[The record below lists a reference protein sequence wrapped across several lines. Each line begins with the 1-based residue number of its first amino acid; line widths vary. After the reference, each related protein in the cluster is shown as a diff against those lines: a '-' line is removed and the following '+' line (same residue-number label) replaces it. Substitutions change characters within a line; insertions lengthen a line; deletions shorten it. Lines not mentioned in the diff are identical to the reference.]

1 MLSSL
6 KMVEAPSH
14 SSQLLAVAQTG
25 DRAAFADLYA
35 HFAPRLKSY
44 LMRGGTSVSEA
55 EELAQEVMLRVW
67 NRAHSY
73 DPRRAAVST
82 WIFTIA
88 RNLRIDRI
96 RKMKRVDV
104 DPEDPAMVASDAPSP
119 ESDSQLRERIRAVR
133 AELQALPPAQAEI
146 LNAMYY
152 QGHSQVELAAEL
164 GLALGTVKSRVRLAT
179 QTLRGGLDRFQLAPD
194 GESQ

>member
-1 MLSSL
+1 
-6 KMVEAPSH
+6 
-14 SSQLLAVAQTG
+14 
-25 DRAAFADLYA
+25 
-35 HFAPRLKSY
+35 
-44 LMRGGTSVSEA
+44 MRGGTSVSEA

-104 DPEDPAMVASDAPSP
+104 DPQDPAMVASDAPSP
-119 ESDSQLRERIRAVR
+119 ERGSQLRERSRAVR
-133 AELQALPPAQAEI
+133 AELQSLPQAQAEI
-146 LNAMYY
+146 LSAMYY
-152 QGHSQVELAAEL
+152 QGRSQAELAAEL

-179 QTLRGGLDRFQLAPD
+179 QTLRGCLDRFQVAPD
-194 GESQ
+194 GEAQ